1 MQGHHSVCSPAGHA
15 VFASFDANSDGLL
28 DRDELPSMYDPAGPD
43 HWSAEPDQH
52 QGGKAGKAGAEG

>member
-1 MQGHHSVCSPAGHA
+1 MSLWEV
-15 VFASFDANSDGLL
+15 FDANSDGLL

-52 QGGKAGKAGAEG
+52 QGGNEGWQGRRRPTGHEG

>member
-1 MQGHHSVCSPAGHA
+1 MSLWEV
-15 VFASFDANSDGLL
+15 FDANSDGLL

-52 QGGKAGKAGAEG
+52 QSHKAGKAGDAG

>member
-1 MQGHHSVCSPAGHA
+1 MSLWEV
-15 VFASFDANSDGLL
+15 FDANSDGLL